1 MFTTESTECAEG
13 GSGREAKGPK
23 KNEVVFLRPIL
34 VEVPEISGSFSAF
47 SALSVFSVV
56 RGSRASRL

>member
-23 KNEVVFLRPIL
+23 KNEVDFLRPIL
-34 VEVPEISGSFSAF
+34 VEVPEISGSFSA
-47 SALSVFSVV
+47 LSVFSVV